1 MSWRVVV
8 RPDAQ
13 ADVAEASK
21 WYEARGEGLGVEF
34 REAVIQVF
42 DALADNPFLN
52 CR

>member
-13 ADVAEASK
+13 VDIAEAAQ
-21 WYEARGEGLGVEF
+21 WYEDRHEGLGSEF

-42 DALADNPFLN
+42 DALAENP
-52 CR
+52 C